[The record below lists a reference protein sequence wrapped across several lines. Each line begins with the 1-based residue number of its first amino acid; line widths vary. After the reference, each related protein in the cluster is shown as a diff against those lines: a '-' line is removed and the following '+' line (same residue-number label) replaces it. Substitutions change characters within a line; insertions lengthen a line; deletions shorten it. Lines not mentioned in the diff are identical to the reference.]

1 MSSEFLEKIRNI
13 IVTLLVLFI
22 SILNT
27 WIAFCSLPV
36 HAEESTGWGL
46 SSNAGNYYHSGTYT
60 DQWGNECSVEYYSV
74 LPDSNYFYGFV
85 RSDASVGE
93 YDNVYLYSLV
103 RYQLGSGQTPA
114 IWDDMNK
121 YDNYFFNRKS
131 GLDDKAYSQQT
142 FETYYFKNGSEYVS
156 TFNCSSGSKLYIYSV
171 QPEKYGKKYHEVN
184 LSFSLPVFNSYDA
197 MLKYCLAGDTSGL
210 VNGGSIDNPNFQD
223 AAYAFTGFTANNK
236 MTATWTGTTE
246 RTYLQDQEVE
256 EYVRVNYYFADKE
269 AQDTIKQAD
278 AYPDEFA
285 TADKTL
291 TIDVSGLKPDNE
303 NWFLRYIRI
312 TPCYRQAGLGAWGD
326 FYHGSDV
333 YVYFDVNGKVESIVQ
348 NSVPTDGEVIGNNI
362 SLIGF
367 RYDTSFHAEF
377 VDVWSNA
384 VNCSAF
390 DLGGSQYLSL
400 GVKALYYNGQS
411 KDIDFVSLDRKNLV
425 WDKTFDSF
433 KTFNGSG
440 IKQLFFTP
448 YIKTGVNNPWNKG
461 NSIVI
466 DFDVNGNATSSF
478 DTGDDGTVHLSDF
491 KLTGVVW
498 NKPMLAYG
506 TITWTGTTAN
516 SDMSIVPDSD
526 TLVVCSYPVY
536 DSSLNESYET
546 YDTVT
551 IGKGSIRVYIDSLI
565 DKYTNAGKT
574 WNGEMWLTPCYK
586 KGGVLYMGEPVIV
599 NCTKGTVSDIEVD
612 ESTGTAN
619 QVDKTDENKSYADA
633 ILSSGN
639 NFFSIV
645 KGLIASMQQLP
656 ELIATLFSF
665 LPGWVN
671 ALIAGSIFV
680 IFVCRI
686 LGR

>member
-1 MSSEFLEKIRNI
+1 MRTESLEKIRNI
-13 IVTLLVLFI
+13 IVTLFILFF
-22 SILNT
+22 SILIMLT
-27 WIAFCSLPV
+27 AFCSLPV
-36 HAEESTGWGL
+36 HAAESTASNKKIVQDHFYKYEGDSLYLKFIINDDYYNQHTEWEKTDFNSSSKYAILAYSNSQGNLLLSGL
-46 SSNAGNYYHSGTYT
+46 EYIGGNT
-60 DQWGNECSVEYYSV
+60 V
-74 LPDSNYFYGFV
+74 YGFKIPYGNT
-85 RSDASVGE
+85 S
-93 YDNVYLYSLV
+93 YSPFLAFQ
-103 RYQLGSGQTPA
+103 Y
-114 IWDDMNK
+114 MNK
-121 YDNYFFNRKS
+121 EDSKYYWIYNNIVTNLPVLYMDVRDNDA
-131 GLDDKAYSQQT
+131 LVD
-142 FETYYFKNGSEYVS
+142 YFKNGNDEHV
-156 TFNCSSGSKLYIYSV
+156 V
-171 QPEKYGKKYHEVN
+171 
-184 LSFSLPVFNSYDA
+184 LP
-197 MLKYCLAGDTSGL
+197 GG
-210 VNGGSIDNPNFQD
+210 GGSIDNPDFED
-223 AAYAFTGFTANNK
+223 TAYAFTGFAANNK
-236 MTATWTGTTE
+236 MTVSWTGTTE
-246 RTYLQDQEVE
+246 RSFLHDQEVE

-291 TIDVSGLKPDNE
+291 TIDVSGLKPDDE

-333 YVYFDVNGKVESIVQ
+333 FVYFDVNGKIESIVQ

>member
-13 IVTLLVLFI
+13 LEHLFVLFI
-22 SILNT
+22 FILIMLIT
-27 WIAFCSLPV
+27 FGSLHV

-184 LSFSLPVFNSYDA
+184 LSFSLPVFDSYDA

-210 VNGGSIDNPNFQD
+210 VNGGSIDNPDFQD

-269 AQDTIKQAD
+269 AQDTIKQAN

-326 FYHGSDV
+326 FYHGEPS
-333 YVYFDVNGKVESIVQ
+333 YVYFNQDGSIDRIDAPYIKGELSIDMERPVIVLHEAANGNPTESDFSYFEFNNAQSDYFFEMKGRWYTTNDFDLYRDKLVWKYKYSTLLKNNLSTWVSVSDNRSSVGRFQFDVLGKSSWDNLLSSYPVDDRNYIGGSYNLFNKITGYSDALETLKMLLKQPYSLFNGY
-348 NSVPTDGEVIGNNI
+348 EVYVRY
-362 SLIGF
+362 F
-367 RYDTSFHAEF
+367 RYDENGGIQYSKWTHFYNNLADSDGSSGSRLDDLDNMYSENQSDKGLTDDELSDLENGGNSRNDLDAVPKNNYDYSSLE
-377 VDVWSNA
+377 NA
-384 VNCSAF
+384 TMNFF
-390 DLGGSQYLSL
+390 DLLKNFGTML
-400 GVKALYYNGQS
+400 GQFPSMVAAVFGFL
-411 KDIDFVSLDRKNLV
+411 
-425 WDKTFDSF
+425 
-433 KTFNGSG
+433 
-440 IKQLFFTP
+440 P
-448 YIKTGVNNPWNKG
+448 PW
-461 NSIVI
+461 
-466 DFDVNGNATSSF
+466 
-478 DTGDDGTVHLSDF
+478 
-491 KLTGVVW
+491 
-498 NKPMLAYG
+498 
-506 TITWTGTTAN
+506 
-516 SDMSIVPDSD
+516 
-526 TLVVCSYPVY
+526 
-536 DSSLNESYET
+536 
-546 YDTVT
+546 
-551 IGKGSIRVYIDSLI
+551 LI
-565 DKYTNAGKT
+565 
-574 WNGEMWLTPCYK
+574 
-586 KGGVLYMGEPVIV
+586 
-599 NCTKGTVSDIEVD
+599 
-612 ESTGTAN
+612 
-619 QVDKTDENKSYADA
+619 
-633 ILSSGN
+633 
-639 NFFSIV
+639 
-645 KGLIASMQQLP
+645 GLIAVA
-656 ELIATLFSF
+656 IGA
-665 LPGWVN
+665 
-671 ALIAGSIFV
+671 V
-680 IFVCRI
+680 IVCRFI
-686 LGR
+686 GR